1 MKRMLCLVL
10 VCLLLGVLTIPACAD
25 AIVPPDTPIDRMG
38 EVGGPLL
45 IIFMLVVLP
54 LALLCGLFALV
65 VFLIKKL
72 AKALKK
78 K

>member
-1 MKRMLCLVL
+1 MKRILCLIL
-10 VCLLLGVLTIPACAD
+10 ACLLLSALTVTACAD

-38 EVGGPLL
+38 EAGGPLL